1 MADERPVSAAR
12 LARSRR
18 WALAAAEQR
27 RKRLERK
34 EALRQRHAEQA
45 AELAAAFEQT
55 GGNVA
60 AAGRILGLTSQGVY
74 ARMARLRSWS
84 WRS

>member
-18 WALAAAEQR
+18 WALAVEEQR

-34 EALRQRHAEQA
+34 EAQRQRSADQA
-45 AELAAAFEQT
+45 AQLAAALEQT
-55 GGNVA
+55 GGDIA
-60 AAGRILGLTSQGVY
+60 SAGRILGLTSRGVY
-74 ARMARLRSWS
+74 SRMVRLRSR
-84 WRS
+84 RS

>member
-18 WALAAAEQR
+18 WALAVEEQR

-34 EALRQRHAEQA
+34 EAQRQRSAEQA
-45 AELAAAFEQT
+45 AELAAALEQT
-55 GGNVA
+55 GGDIA
-60 AAGRILGLTSQGVY
+60 SAGRILGLTSRGVY
-74 ARMARLRSWS
+74 SRMVRLRS
-84 WRS
+84 RRP